1 MVHIKKSYRALSYLI
16 RLNSV
21 IKGRHIKMRSMR
33 KTLSYLILGQKGG
46 HNRIEM
52 IKLLNDRPYNLN
64 QLAEIMNLNYRTIK
78 HHMDIL
84 LKNEVVSSS
93 KTGGYGEVYFLTP
106 DMEGNMHEFDDVI
119 KKFEKSK
126 KLSDF
131 TSSPKFFQ
139 RVMEQTNDAV
149 IIINKEG
156 QIFFLNS
163 SAEELCGI
171 KEDETMGDTVCLFP
185 NNEMQ
190 DDMIKRASVEGHV
203 VGHEVHLKHTS
214 GKLIDVDLTMDA
226 IKDDKDN
233 VIGFSIL
240 TRDISD
246 RKDAENQK
254 QLTIEILERL
264 NKAGKGRDIIRDILS
279 SIKEYTGFE
288 AVAIR
293 LKETSDYPYFE
304 NRGFPGDFIEA
315 ENSICPRVPEEE
327 SKDTP
332 ILECVCGNVIS
343 GRIDSSLPYFTRG
356 GSFWA
361 NSTKEQQDYTENAN
375 HGGHFRNRCA
385 NDGYQSVAL
394 VPLRSEEEIIGLLQ
408 FNDKNPN
415 KITEDM
421 IHFFEKLGSSIG
433 IAFKRMNEENSK

>member
-1 MVHIKKSYRALSYLI
+1 LNASYQKITSGIENLK
-16 RLNSV
+16 RLNTV
-21 IKGRHIKMRSMR
+21 ITGRHTYMRSMR

-64 QLAEIMNLNYRTIK
+64 QLAEIMSLNYRTIK

-106 DMEGNMHEFDDVI
+106 DMEGNMEEFQDII

-139 RVMEQTNDAV
+139 KVMEQTNDAV

-156 QIFFLNS
+156 QVFFLNS
-163 SAEELCGI
+163 SAEKLCGI
-171 KEDETMGDTVCLFP
+171 KENETIGDTVCIFP
-185 NNEMQ
+185 SNEIQ
-190 DDMIKRASVEGHV
+190 DDMIKKSSEKGHI
-203 VGHEVHLKHTS
+203 VGHEVQLKHQS

-226 IKDDKDN
+226 IKDENDK

-246 RKDAENQK
+246 RKEAEHQK
-254 QLTIEILERL
+254 QLTIEILDRL
-264 NKAGKGRDIIRDILS
+264 NKAGEGRNIIRDILS
-279 SIKEYTGFE
+279 AIKDYTGFE

-293 LKETSDYPYFE
+293 LKESDDFPYFE
-304 NRGFPGDFIEA
+304 NSGFPGNFIEA
-315 ENSICPRVPEEE
+315 ENSICPSGSEVDP
-327 SKDTP
+327 KGTP
-332 ILECVCGNVIS
+332 IYECVCGNVIS
-343 GRIDSSLPYFTRG
+343 GQIDTDLPYFTKG

-361 NSTKEQQDYTENAN
+361 NNTTEQIDYTENADEN
-375 HGGHFRNRCA
+375 MNFRNRCV

-394 VPLRSEEEIIGLLQ
+394 IPLRSDEEIIGLLQ
-408 FNDKNPN
+408 LNDKNPN
-415 KITEDM
+415 RISKDLVL
-421 IHFFEKLGSSIG
+421 FFEKLGSSIG
-433 IAFKRMNEENSK
+433 IAFKRMK

>member
-1 MVHIKKSYRALSYLI
+1 
-16 RLNSV
+16 
-21 IKGRHIKMRSMR
+21 MRVLK

-46 HNRIEM
+46 QNRIQIIE
-52 IKLLNDRPYNLN
+52 LLNDRPYNLN

-84 LKNEVVSSS
+84 LKNELVSTS

-106 DMEGNMHEFDDVI
+106 DMEGNMEIFQDII

-139 RVMEQTNDAV
+139 KVMEQTNDAV

-156 QIFFLNS
+156 QAFFLNK

-171 KEDETMGDTVCLFP
+171 KEDESIGDTICVFP
-185 NNEMQ
+185 SDKIQEN
-190 DDMIKRASVEGHV
+190 MIKEVAQSGHV
-203 VGHEVHLKHTS
+203 VGHQAQLKHKS

-226 IKDDKDN
+226 IKDENDN
-233 VIGFSIL
+233 LIGFSIL

-246 RKDAENQK
+246 RKKAEEQK
-254 QLTIEILERL
+254 QLTIEILDRL
-264 NKAGKGRDIIRDILS
+264 NRAGQGREIIRDILAA
-279 SIKEYTGFE
+279 IKEYTGFE

-293 LKETSDYPYFE
+293 LRESQDYPYFE
-304 NRGFPGDFIEA
+304 TKGFPGSFIES
-315 ENSICPRVPEEE
+315 ENSICSSGTVDD
-327 SKDTP
+327 SKNTP

-343 GRIDSSLPYFTRG
+343 GEIDKSLPFFTNG

-361 NSTKEQQDYTENAN
+361 NNADEQINYTQNADQN
-375 HGGHFRNRCA
+375 THFRNRCA

-394 VPLRSEEEIIGLLQ
+394 IPLISDEEIIGLLQ
-408 FNDKNPN
+408 LNDTNPN
-415 KITEDM
+415 MITEDM
-421 IHFFEKLGSSIG
+421 VQFFEKLGASIG
-433 IAFKRMNEENSK
+433 IAFKRIQTEEQQ

>member
-1 MVHIKKSYRALSYLI
+1 
-16 RLNSV
+16 
-21 IKGRHIKMRSMR
+21 MRSLR

-46 HNRIEM
+46 QNRIEM
-52 IKLLNDRPYNLN
+52 IRLLNDRPYNLN
-64 QLAEIMNLNYRTIK
+64 QLAEIMSLNYRTIK

-106 DMEGNMHEFDDVI
+106 DMECNMQEFEDVI

-131 TSSPKFFQ
+131 TASPRFFQ

-156 QIFFLNS
+156 QVFFLNT

-171 KEDETMGDTVCLFP
+171 KEDETIGDTVCLFP
-185 NNEMQ
+185 TNEIQ
-190 DDMIKRASVEGHV
+190 DNMMKKASKMGHV
-203 VGHEVHLKHTS
+203 VGHEVQLKHQS

-226 IKDDKDN
+226 VKDEKDN

-246 RKDAENQK
+246 RKEAEKQK

-264 NKAGKGRDIIRDILS
+264 NRAGKGRDIIRDILGA
-279 SIKEYTGFE
+279 IKEHTGFE

-293 LKETSDYPYFE
+293 LKESGDYPYFE
-304 NRGFPGDFIEA
+304 NRGFPGNFIEA
-315 ENSICPRVPEEE
+315 ENSICSSGSFDE
-327 SKDTP
+327 SEDKT
-332 ILECVCGNVIS
+332 ILECVCGKVIS
-343 GRIDSSLPYFTRG
+343 GKFDASLPYFTKG

-375 HGGHFRNRCA
+375 QNGHFRNRCA

-394 VPLRSEEEIIGLLQ
+394 VPLRSGDEIIGLLQ
-408 FNDKNPN
+408 LNDKNPN
-415 KITEDM
+415 QISEDM

-433 IAFKRMNEENSK
+433 IAFKRMESENGQS